1 VYGASAAV
9 MLVMLWGSR
18 YALAVVSAGY
28 GGLVA
33 VLAVGSP
40 SAYVVGALLALAEQ
54 ERLYFTYRC
63 ADRPPLDM
71 YSIQLQCKPIAST
84 AYDRQRDIAV
94 RADGPCALLA
104 IALTTRSLSARC
116 SLC

>member
-1 VYGASAAV
+1 

-40 SAYVVGALLALAEQ
+40 SAYVVGSLLALAEQ

-63 ADRPPLDM
+63 ADRPPPRYVQHSSCNANL
-71 YSIQLQCKPIAST
+71 S
-84 AYDRQRDIAV
+84 RQR
-94 RADGPCALLA
+94 R
-104 IALTTRSLSARC
+104 TTGNAT
-116 SLC
+116 

>member
-1 VYGASAAV
+1 M

-40 SAYVVGALLALAEQ
+40 SAYVVGSLLALAEQ

-63 ADRPPLDM
+63 AHGR
-71 YSIQLQCKPIAST
+71 T
-84 AYDRQRDIAV
+84 AAMICTTYPQRATYRV
-94 RADGPCALLA
+94 AYC
-104 IALTTRSLSARC
+104 
-116 SLC
+116 